1 MQRQKIQEDT
11 IEEQSVVNKALLV
24 EDDNICQKVLCY
36 YLSELGY
43 QIEIAEDAETAI
55 QLINNKIYT
64 LILIDLGLPD
74 QLGEKVIQVVQTSSF
89 NQFTPLIVCTAHA
102 DQKKKQQHLT
112 LGAKEVLI
120 KPILKE
126 TLQETLFN
134 LGCFCRAYT

>member
-1 MQRQKIQEDT
+1 MQLHKIQKDA
-11 IEEQSVVNKALLV
+11 IEEQSVVNKALLI
-24 EDDNICQKVLCY
+24 EDDKICQKVLCY

-43 QIEIAEDAETAI
+43 QIEIAEDAGTAI

-74 QLGEKVIQVVQTSSF
+74 QSGEKVIQALQESNF
-89 NQFTPLIVCTAHA
+89 NQFTPFIICTGHE

-112 LGAKEVLI
+112 LGASDVLV

-126 TLQETLFN
+126 MLQEALFN
-134 LGCFCRAYT
+134 LACFY